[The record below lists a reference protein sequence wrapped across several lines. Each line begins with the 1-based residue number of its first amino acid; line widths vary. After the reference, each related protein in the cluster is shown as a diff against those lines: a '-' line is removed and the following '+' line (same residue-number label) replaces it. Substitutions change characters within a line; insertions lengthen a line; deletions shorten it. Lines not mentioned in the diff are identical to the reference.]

1 MRTRLLAPLLAL
13 ALSPLA
19 AGCAA
24 DTDSGDEASAEDDL
38 KAVSAE
44 TIAKASNTFGTN
56 LYATIATGDD
66 NVFFSPYSISTALA
80 MTYAGS
86 RGKTQDAM
94 RGTLA
99 LPAGDVH
106 GGFGALARALAS
118 RSQAGN
124 AATRPE
130 LNIANSLWGEKTQP
144 FESTYT
150 ALVKRSYGAGLELA
164 DFAKKPDAERARI
177 NAWVE
182 DQTNDKITDLL
193 GQGTITAQ
201 TKLVLVNA
209 IYFKA
214 GWERPFDVQNTQKAD
229 FSPLTGAKKKVAM
242 MGTTREMAHH
252 ATAAFDAIALPY
264 AGNELELVAIA
275 PKEGTFRTFESSF
288 DAEKLA
294 SIRDAMTR
302 KRVALDLPKFK
313 IAGASVKL
321 KDQLT
326 KLGMGVAFTD
336 AADFRGITGD
346 SSTKVGDVIHKA
358 FIDLDEKG
366 TEAAAATAVVIMAK
380 SAMPKP
386 PVPAV
391 FDRPFLFAI
400 RDVPTG
406 AILFMGRVTKP

>member
-1 MRTRLLAPLLAL
+1 MRTRLLTPLLAL
-13 ALSPLA
+13 ALAPVVA
-19 AGCAA
+19 ACAGEDA
-24 DTDSGDEASAEDDL
+24 SGDEAAAEEDL
-38 KAVSAE
+38 KTVSAE
-44 TIAKASNTFGTN
+44 AVAKASNTFGTN
-56 LYATIATGDD
+56 LYATISAGDD
-66 NVFFSPYSISTALA
+66 NLFFSPYSISTALA
-80 MTYAGS
+80 MTYAGA
-86 RGKTQDAM
+86 RGKTRDAM

-118 RSQAGN
+118 RAQAGN

-164 DFAKKPDAERARI
+164 DFAKKPEAERARI

-182 DQTNDKITDLL
+182 EETNDKITDLL
-193 GQGTITAQ
+193 GQGTITPQ

-214 GWERPFDVQNTQKAD
+214 GWQRPFDVQNTEKAD
-229 FSPLTGAKKKVAM
+229 FSPLTGATKKVDM
-242 MGTTREMAHH
+242 MGTTREMQHH
-252 ATAAFDAIALPY
+252 ATAAYDAIALPY
-264 AGNELELVAIA
+264 AGDDLELVAIA
-275 PKEGTFRTFESSF
+275 PKAGTFRTFESSF
-288 DAEKLA
+288 DAKKLA
-294 SIRDAMTR
+294 GIREAMTSQ
-302 KRVALDLPKFK
+302 RVALQLPKFK

-321 KDQLT
+321 RDQLT
-326 KLGMGVAFTD
+326 ELGMGVAFSD
-336 AADFRGITGD
+336 GADFRGITGD
-346 SSTKVGDVIHKA
+346 SSTKIGDVIHKA

-380 SAMPKP
+380 SSMPRP
-386 PVPAV
+386 AVPAV

-406 AILFMGRVTKP
+406 AVLFMGRVAKP

>member
-1 MRTRLLAPLLAL
+1 MRTRLLASLVAL
-13 ALSPLA
+13 ALSPVV

-24 DTDSGDEASAEDDL
+24 DTETGDEGEAEQEL

-44 TIAKASNTFGTN
+44 AVAKASNTFGTK

-66 NVFFSPYSISTALA
+66 NLFFSPYSISTALA
-80 MTYAGS
+80 MTYGGA
-86 RGKTQDAM
+86 RGTTQSAM
-94 RGTLA
+94 RKTLE

-106 GGFGALARALAS
+106 AGFGALGRALAS
-118 RSQAGN
+118 RSQEGN

-130 LNIANSLWGEKTQP
+130 LNVANSLWGEKTQP
-144 FESTYT
+144 FEPAYT
-150 ALVKRSYGAGLELA
+150 ALVKRSYGAGLEVA
-164 DFAKKPDAERARI
+164 DFLKKPEAERARI

-182 DQTNDKITDLL
+182 DKTNDKITDLL
-193 GQGTITAQ
+193 GQGTITSQ

-214 GWERPFDVQNTQKAD
+214 GWQRPFDVQNTEKAD
-229 FSPLTGAKKKVAM
+229 FSPLSGAKKKVDM
-242 MGTTREMAHH
+242 MATTRDMPHH
-252 ATAAFDAIALPY
+252 ATAAYDAVALPY
-264 AGNELELVAIA
+264 AGDDLELVAIA
-275 PKEGTFRTFESSF
+275 PKAGTFRTFESSF
-288 DAEKLA
+288 DATKLGT
-294 SIRDAMTR
+294 IRDAMTSQ
-302 KRVALDLPKFK
+302 RVALELPKFR
-313 IAGASVKL
+313 IEGASVKL

-326 KLGMGVAFTD
+326 KLGMGVAFSD
-336 AADFRGITGD
+336 SADFRGITGD

-358 FIDLDEKG
+358 FIALDEKG

-380 SAMPKP
+380 SAMPRP
-386 PVPAV
+386 AVPAV